1 MRMKL
6 GIYIIGDLCYLLTNE
21 VWQNLCDNQF
31 DQEIHQT
38 EVDGVPMYWHHTYYG
53 DGCYD
58 FHTSDYR
65 ISGAMNIPVDSG
77 TIGII
82 SVDILSTNATNR
94 TFKDICE
101 SKDLLIVE
109 IKRDFEPKWDDGT
122 FYLGSVEIWTNDEEN
137 CEYEEEEED
146 YGN

>member
-1 MRMKL
+1 M
-6 GIYIIGDLCYLLTNE
+6 E
-21 VWQNLCDNQF
+21 V
-31 DQEIHQT
+31 
-38 EVDGVPMYWHHTYYG
+38 
-53 DGCYD
+53 
-58 FHTSDYR
+58 
-65 ISGAMNIPVDSG
+65 VDSG

-137 CEYEEEEED
+137 YEDEDEE
-146 YGN
+146 